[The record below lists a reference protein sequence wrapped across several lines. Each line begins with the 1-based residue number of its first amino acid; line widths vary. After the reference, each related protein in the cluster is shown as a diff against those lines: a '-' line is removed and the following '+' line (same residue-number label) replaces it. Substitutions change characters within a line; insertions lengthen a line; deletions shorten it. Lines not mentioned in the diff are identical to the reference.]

1 MFDGGESI
9 ERGVSDWVW
18 SACFCI
24 IPARAAAGP
33 DDGEAFDS
41 KLDGWPTSSS
51 RGGSSGDIAD
61 AGDF

>member
-1 MFDGGESI
+1 MFDGAKSI
-9 ERGVSDWVW
+9 ERCVSEWVR

-33 DDGEAFDS
+33 DDGEALDS
-41 KLDGWPTSSS
+41 KLDWCPTSSS

-61 AGDF
+61 TGDF